1 MTALQ
6 SSQPAWRNGVLVGL
20 IALVVLF
27 EGFDV
32 SVTSIVLP
40 YVGSEFRAG
49 PQLVGQAV
57 AAVGM
62 GAIAAAFL
70 MRLAD
75 RFGRRPLLLIA
86 TGGFAAGS
94 LATTLASD
102 LWHYAA
108 FQFFTRMLAVTQVS
122 VAYLI
127 VTETLP
133 PQWRGRVNGL
143 LGALGSLGAA
153 LPFMLLDKVLATS
166 LGWRGL
172 FLIGG
177 APLLV
182 LPLLFFLLPETP
194 AFVASRQR
202 GMAGLSLMAQV
213 RQLWSLDLRRRFL
226 LVSLLWVL
234 INFASVSTN
243 VFFTT
248 YAVMERGWNAGDLAL
263 LGPAILAAAALG
275 NLLSGYLLDRVGR
288 RFTIGLFLVVLG
300 LAAQIGYASNDKWL
314 IGACWIA
321 IQSTYGIWAASF
333 TLTSELFPPHLR
345 GAANGACNNL
355 IGRWGMVIAP
365 AVVGALGARL
375 GAVGAASFW
384 CSLAAYAALP
394 VLWLLPETR
403 ASRAPPAV

>member
-1 MTALQ
+1 MTSPAKN
-6 SSQPAWRNGVLVGL
+6 QPALRDVALVGL

-40 YVGSEFRAG
+40 YVSSEFRAG
-49 PQLVGQAV
+49 PQAVGQAV

-62 GAIAAAFL
+62 GAILAAFL

-75 RFGRRPLLLIA
+75 RYGRRPLLLVA
-86 TGGFAAGS
+86 TGGFAGGS

-108 FQFFTRMLAVTQVS
+108 FQFVTRMLAVTQVS

-153 LPFMLLDKVLATS
+153 LPFMLLEKVLATS

-182 LPLLFFLLPETP
+182 LPLLFYLLPETP
-194 AFVASRQR
+194 AFIASRKS
-202 GMAGLSLMAQV
+202 GLAGISLVAQV
-213 RQLWSLDLRRRFL
+213 RQLWSPDLRQRFV
-226 LVSLLWVL
+226 LVSLLWL
-234 INFASVSTN
+234 LLNFASVSTS

-248 YAVMERGWNAGDLAL
+248 YAVKERGWSPGDLAV
-263 LGPAILAAAALG
+263 LGPAILGAAVLG
-275 NLLSGYLLDRVGR
+275 NLASGYLLDRVGR
-288 RFTIGLFLVVLG
+288 RFTIGMFLVVLG
-300 LAAQIGYASNDKWL
+300 LAAQIGYASHEKWL

-333 TLTSELFPPHLR
+333 TLTSELFPSHLR
-345 GAANGACNNL
+345 GAANGACNNF

-365 AVVGALGARL
+365 AAVGTLGAGL
-375 GAVGAASFW
+375 GAVGPAAFW

-394 VLWLLPETR
+394 ILWLLPETR
-403 ASRAPPAV
+403 ESRAPPAA